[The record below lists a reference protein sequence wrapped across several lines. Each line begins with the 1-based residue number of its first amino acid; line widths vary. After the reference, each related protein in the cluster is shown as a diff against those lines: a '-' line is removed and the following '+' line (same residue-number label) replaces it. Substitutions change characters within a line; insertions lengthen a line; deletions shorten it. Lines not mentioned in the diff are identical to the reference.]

1 LAEFQKLK
9 DSSDPADRQKYETF
23 RRHAKA
29 FNFGIAGGE
38 GVHGIQS
45 HALAAYGVNLSLKQA
60 KKFKHLVTNT
70 VCFRYAPAN
79 SNT

>member
-1 LAEFQKLK
+1 MELEEFKALQTSGK
-9 DSSDPADRQKYETF
+9 PGDREKYEIF

-45 HALAAYGVNLSLKQA
+45 HALAAYGVNMTLKQA
-60 KKFKHLVTNT
+60 KKFKYLLTTKVFIH
-70 VCFRYAPAN
+70 
-79 SNT
+79 